1 MHGVV
6 DRQDQRSTALRNTQM
21 PVSVF
26 FGCDCK
32 KAATLGPRKN
42 LRAPVI
48 DPHVAII
55 DGLPLLDK
63 GQRSTTVDR
72 KESHHKES

>member
-21 PVSVF
+21 PVALF
-26 FGCDCK
+26 FEDDCK

-42 LRAPVI
+42 FRAPVI
-48 DPHVAII
+48 DPHAAVI
-55 DGLPLLDK
+55 DGLPPL
-63 GQRSTTVDR
+63 GQGTQVHNR
-72 KESHHKES
+72 